1 MCLTL
6 RKYKNCSS
14 KAQWATTAWMLSVQ
28 WKINN
33 LFKGT
38 KILYCCRN
46 QQFCFYKN
54 AYILEF
60 SSLQLFKS
68 KEKHTVIILYLKSFT
83 LLITFFSERKFL
95 NDKNYKIVKK
105 HAINIRID
113 GTVYFWPGRGTICG
127 ACATCVHNR
136 LAEISHQVS
145 LCTSWNNFFS

>member
-1 MCLTL
+1 
-6 RKYKNCSS
+6 
-14 KAQWATTAWMLSVQ
+14 MLSVQ

-68 KEKHTVIILYLKSFT
+68 KEKHTVLILYLKSFT

-105 HAINIRID
+105 YAINSRID

-127 ACATCVHNR
+127 ACATCIIGWLKSATR
-136 LAEISHQVS
+136 YLYAPAGIISFHSYNISKCV
-145 LCTSWNNFFS
+145 